1 MQLLAD
7 ESTPFN
13 IVQHILGLEVEISTV
28 KEMGLSGK
36 PDEEII
42 SFVVKNKITLISAD
56 IEFGNI
62 LLYPPASHLGVIVI
76 RYSPRVIS
84 ELLQVVSDFIEQHK
98 AANLSKTLVIIDKN
112 KYRVRRY

>member
-13 IVQHILGLEVEISTV
+13 LVQHIRGLEVEISTA

-36 PDEEII
+36 PDEGVL
-42 SFVVKNKITLISAD
+42 SFAIKNKLTLITAN

-76 RYSPRVIS
+76 RYSPRVTP
-84 ELLQVVSDFIEQHK
+84 ELLRIVSDFVEQYK
-98 AANLSKTLVIIDKN
+98 AADLSKILVVIDKN
-112 KYRVRRY
+112 KYRVRKY